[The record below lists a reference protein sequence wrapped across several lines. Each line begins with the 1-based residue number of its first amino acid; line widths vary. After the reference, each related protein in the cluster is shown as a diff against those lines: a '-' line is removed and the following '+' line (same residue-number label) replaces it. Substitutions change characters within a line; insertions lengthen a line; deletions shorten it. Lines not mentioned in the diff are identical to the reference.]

1 VVFAV
6 THVPNTHAAVF
17 LHSFLLMLS
26 LVSTRSTYKDWFT
39 HDIRQIVIKTHGAP
53 YYIGGTEWH
62 SQMLAAEFFDAF
74 TAQRYAMFS
83 KAGNVHD
90 RGETLEFGFVKLQ
103 PDFWKHDGQDF
114 SVDRQMTLQLQ
125 KLPEMLTPMNPPAP
139 FKIPHRL
146 IFVAETLISKTE
158 DPVESFFNEV
168 QLTDMFKEAWG
179 DPLVPIWLLDI
190 LTCNAAIFKA
200 KRELVPVFRAET
212 NVTKQLDMCRVAAL
226 YLSGGYQIDIDL
238 EVRSIPNIPN
248 NARLLIARERDVAS
262 KRFIAA
268 EPECGTMKTALDNMV
283 ELSKQKQTRPDFDLV
298 TEALSLA
305 LARLPNPDSSAEAVF
320 VYLETIGGDVSTP
333 WIVTDQP
340 VHSFNNP
347 VPLKMR
353 GPPSHEY
360 KIPRQLI
367 FTHKHNLLETKD
379 PPLLY
384 ENVEKTIRTYRDA
397 WGAPDAPVWFLNDTD
412 CRSAI
417 YAAKPNLLV
426 FFDREV
432 HGSWKADICRVAALY
447 LTGGYY
453 FDADME
459 VVDPWVPDRN
469 VAFATATNPDKTS
482 YFQSFLASE
491 QNGRILEEALDAMLL
506 FYMNKKTRI
515 MALIGPDTLSSAIRS
530 VPVSE
535 QGNIVLLKEAE
546 AIPNEPEIPLRPN
559 AVGCCC
565 NFVVQDAATNQTL
578 FYSRVVGGGNKC
590 MFRDSHEGQAWLAE
604 DALQKKR

>member
-1 VVFAV
+1 
-6 THVPNTHAAVF
+6 
-17 LHSFLLMLS
+17 
-26 LVSTRSTYKDWFT
+26 
-39 HDIRQIVIKTHGAP
+39 
-53 YYIGGTEWH
+53 
-62 SQMLAAEFFDAF
+62 MLAADFFDTF
-74 TAQRYAMFS
+74 TAQRYAMFH

-90 RGETLEFGFVKLQ
+90 RGESLEFGFVKLH
-103 PDFWKHDGQDF
+103 PDFWKHNGKDF

-139 FKIPHRL
+139 FKIPRRL
-146 IFVAETLISKTE
+146 ILVAETLISKTE
-158 DPVESFFNEV
+158 DPVESFFNEA
-168 QLTDMFKEAWG
+168 QLIDIFKEAWG
-179 DPLVPIWLLDI
+179 DPLVPLWFLDI

-200 KRELVPVFRAET
+200 KRELIPFFRAET
-212 NVTKQLDMCRVAAL
+212 NVSKQLDMCRVAAL

-238 EVRSIPNIPN
+238 EVRSIPNTPDNTGI
-248 NARLLIARERDVAS
+248 LIARDEDVVS

-268 EPECGTMKTALDNMV
+268 EPECGAMKTALDIMV
-283 ELSKQKQTRPDFDLV
+283 ELSRQKQTRPDFDLV
-298 TEALSLA
+298 TEALSQA
-305 LARLPNPDSSAEAVF
+305 LRVPNPDSSTQAVF
-320 VYLETIGGDVSTP
+320 VPLESIGGDVSAP
-333 WIVTDQP
+333 WIITDQP
-340 VHSFNNP
+340 VYSFDNP
-347 VPLKMR
+347 VPLEMR
-353 GPPSHEY
+353 GPPSLEY
-360 KIPRQLI
+360 KIPRRLI

-384 ENVEKTIRTYRDA
+384 ENVLNTIQQYREA
-397 WGAPDAPVWFLNDTD
+397 WSEPKAPVWFLNDTD

-417 YAAKPNLLV
+417 YTAKPSLLV
-426 FFDREV
+426 YFDREV

-469 VAFATATNPDKTS
+469 VAFATAMEPDKTR

-491 QNGRILEEALDAMLL
+491 RNGRILEEALDAMLL

-515 MALIGPDTLSSAIRS
+515 MALLGPDTLNWAIRS

-535 QGNIVLLKEAE
+535 QGKIVLLKETE
-546 AIPNEPEIPLRPN
+546 AIQNASDTPVRPN

-565 NFVVQDAATNQTL
+565 NFVVQDPATNRTL

-590 MFRDSHEGQAWLAE
+590 MFRDSQEGQVWLAK
-604 DALQKKR
+604 DALIK